1 MSDSPARKGSLR
13 ALLVDDHPVVLNAL
27 TTALTSL
34 QAFDCIDQ
42 ERSMADA
49 LKRLEGAGEYDL
61 ILLDLHLSDSAG
73 VEALVRLRE
82 SYPDVPVVVFSGD
95 ESGQTIQSAF
105 EHGVLG
111 YIPKSSSVSQLI
123 NAIKVVLS
131 GSNYLPP
138 HFMRALGFVPPANRP
153 KAKLP
158 DSPTPKLT
166 PRQQQVFAYLLQ
178 GMPNKVIADRL
189 GMAEGTVKTHLF
201 TIYRL
206 FGASNRVQLILHAS
220 QLGLV

>member
-1 MSDSPARKGSLR
+1 MLRASQIRAAR
-13 ALLVDDHPVVLNAL
+13 ALLGWRQEDLSEAAGIGAATIYRIEKGDGPVVGNVSTVLKI
-27 TTALTSL
+27 
-34 QAFDCIDQ
+34 QA
-42 ERSMADA
+42 
-49 LKRLEGAGEYDL
+49 
-61 ILLDLHLSDSAG
+61 
-73 VEALVRLRE
+73 
-82 SYPDVPVVVFSGD
+82 
-95 ESGQTIQSAF
+95 AF

-111 YIPKSSSVSQLI
+111 YIPKSSSVSQII
-123 NAIKVVLS
+123 NGIKVVLS
-131 GSNYLPP
+131 GSNYIPP
-138 HFMRALGFVPPANRP
+138 HFMCALGFVPPANRP

-206 FGASNRVQLILHAS
+206 FGASNRAQLILHAS